1 LLTKLPGEAIDDL
14 EKMLERPTIQ
24 FGRARRKQEEAYL
37 QSLTEQGI
45 ELRLV
50 ATGYPTPMTKA
61 MTLAGNILIGPL
73 LTSLGIMTL
82 LLPMVFILFIPELS
96 KGAAVGIIAG
106 SLAILSISLHSYSIY
121 LQFLDAMNMP
131 IPNREIMSGKE
142 IMGNLA
148 AYAAVLF
155 VFIGAY
161 LSPAQQSGQSPSSS
175 NSTAKIMVS

>member
-1 LLTKLPGEAIDDL
+1 
-14 EKMLERPTIQ
+14 MLERPTPQI
-24 FGRARRKQEEAYL
+24 GRARQKQEGAYL
-37 QSLTEQGI
+37 KSLTERGI

-50 ATGYPTPMTKA
+50 ATGYPTPRTKV
-61 MTLAGNILIGPL
+61 MTLVGNILIGPL

-82 LLPMVFILFIPELS
+82 LLPMVLILFVPEFS
-96 KGAAVGIIAG
+96 KGAAVGVIVG
-106 SLAILSISLHSYSIY
+106 SLTALSISLHSYSFY
-121 LQFLDAMNMP
+121 LQFLDALGMP
-131 IPNREIMSGKE
+131 IANREIMSGKE

-175 NSTAKIMVS
+175 NSTAKIILS